1 MAHDDLRCDLQGE
14 VVRIARALENIIRGL
29 VWFSLEQRSPKR
41 GNQHVFQIFRGYHYV
56 GVDLLCCLLLLQRT
70 KLGLKVCV
78 GGCSVEKLN
87 NIDFL

>member
-1 MAHDDLRCDLQGE
+1 MAHDDLMCDLQGE

-41 GNQHVFQIFRGYHYV
+41 GNQHVFQIFRRCHCV

-70 KLGLKVCV
+70 KLGLKVGVCV
-78 GGCSVEKLN
+78 L
-87 NIDFL
+87 